1 MAYDLEL
8 ADRIRDALVEEPSVV
23 EKKMFGGLQ
32 FMVRG
37 KLAVGATTDGRLLLK
52 CDPSRAGE
60 LTARPEGAIAVMGG
74 RSMGDK
80 WIAVDPQGL
89 SEADLV
95 WWIGVALEFNA
106 ATTRE

>member
-1 MAYDLEL
+1 MAYDVEL
-8 ADRIRDALVEEPSVV
+8 ADRIRETLVEETSVV

-60 LTARPEGAIAVMGG
+60 LTARPEAALAVMGG

-80 WIAVDPQGL
+80 WIAVDPVGL
-89 SEADLV
+89 SEDDLA

-106 ATTRE
+106 AVTQA